1 MVMNGQYIEN
11 FEMDTSSLIALGIIV
26 LSLFSL
32 VLLSQL
38 FRNLIRKQIDD
49 QMKDMIPI
57 KAIRERIGIRIKLR
71 KYHNNYIY
79 FELVA
84 SSFSLFTRFFYI
96 TINMSY

>member
-11 FEMDTSSLIALGIIV
+11 FEMDTYSLIVLGALV
-26 LSLFSL
+26 VSLLLL

-38 FRNLIRKQIDD
+38 FRNLIRKQIHD

-71 KYHNNYIY
+71 KLN
-79 FELVA
+79 
-84 SSFSLFTRFFYI
+84 
-96 TINMSY
+96 

>member
-11 FEMDTSSLIALGIIV
+11 FEMDTYSLIVLGALV
-26 LSLFSL
+26 VSLLLL

-57 KAIRERIGIRIKLR
+57 KSIRERIGIRIKLR
-71 KYHNNYIY
+71 K
-79 FELVA
+79 
-84 SSFSLFTRFFYI
+84 
-96 TINMSY
+96 

>member
-11 FEMDTSSLIALGIIV
+11 FEMDTFSLIALGAII

-49 QMKDMIPI
+49 QIKDMIPI
-57 KAIRERIGIRIKLR
+57 IALRERIGIRIKLR
-71 KYHNNYIY
+71 K
-79 FELVA
+79 
-84 SSFSLFTRFFYI
+84 
-96 TINMSY
+96 

>member
-1 MVMNGQYIEN
+1 
-11 FEMDTSSLIALGIIV
+11 MDTYSLIGLGTIV

-32 VLLSQL
+32 VLLSKL

-71 KYHNNYIY
+71 K
-79 FELVA
+79 
-84 SSFSLFTRFFYI
+84 
-96 TINMSY
+96 

>member
-1 MVMNGQYIEN
+1 MEMNGQYIEN
-11 FEMDTSSLIALGIIV
+11 FKMDTYSLIAFGTIV

-32 VLLSQL
+32 VFLTQL

-71 KYHNNYIY
+71 K
-79 FELVA
+79 
-84 SSFSLFTRFFYI
+84 
-96 TINMSY
+96 

>member
-11 FEMDTSSLIALGIIV
+11 FKMDIYSLLALGALV
-26 LSLFSL
+26 LSFLTL

-71 KYHNNYIY
+71 K
-79 FELVA
+79 
-84 SSFSLFTRFFYI
+84 
-96 TINMSY
+96 

>member
-1 MVMNGQYIEN
+1 MVMTGQYIEN
-11 FEMDTSSLIALGIIV
+11 FKMDTYSLVALGTLV
-26 LSLFSL
+26 FSLLIL

-71 KYHNNYIY
+71 K
-79 FELVA
+79 
-84 SSFSLFTRFFYI
+84 
-96 TINMSY
+96 